1 MTCNVMRS
9 VRDKSICLKKFYR
22 TDRHPFNGRE
32 KQGEAGESAFLSHT
46 RVTEE
51 PLDDLTN
58 QCIWEGRLR
67 CVLCN
72 EIVLVAATAHPNAC
86 DSSLPN

>member
-1 MTCNVMRS
+1 MRS
-9 VRDKSICLKKFYR
+9 VRDKSIRLKKFYR
-22 TDRHPFNGRE
+22 TDRHPFDGRE
-32 KQGEAGESAFLSHT
+32 KQGEAGDSAFLSHAHD
-46 RVTEE
+46 TEE

-58 QCIWEGRLR
+58 QCIWEGCLR

-72 EIVLVAATAHPNAC
+72 EIIGATATADPNAC